1 MTKNLKRAV
10 GRIQDRK
17 KDRDYLLPGLLGLRR
32 GSTNVVSVPGRPSF
46 VYVRL
51 RNNTS
56 EVIQAFNDKVSP
68 VYDLPV
74 LVVRDE
80 IDPSKYR
87 LESRDYGQYSNWTS
101 WSPYLPAH
109 GGAHSRSPSGGGG
122 DPVWVYGSQ
131 YMPLLV
137 SPSGTLGAG
146 NVVIDGSTYY
156 FDSHEEY
163 RYAGG
168 TGTSDILIYKPTGS
182 DARMVLVYLDTDGNP
197 ALMPGDEFNSSL
209 TGTVSIL
216 PYVPTINV
224 DLGVPLAAVR
234 LLSGTSSIV
243 WENLYDVRPLITGER
258 RSRIGIY
265 DDGAYVSS
273 GTAISFEANLDVVA
287 SGTIIYVAGQAG
299 GGGGGSNTT
308 YYDDGAFVATG
319 TKVSFDDN
327 LNVVSTGTSIFVSST
342 GGAADGDTP
351 TYPYVSDDNVGVA
364 TGTQFEF
371 GENLSVVATGTVV
384 FIDATDTT
392 DPNTDTPT
400 YPAVFDDNVFVS
412 TGTALVFNDNISVA
426 VTGTTVYLSST
437 DTTDP
442 NTDTPT
448 YPYVSDDNVGVATGT
463 QFEFGSNLSV
473 VATGTVVFIDATDTD
488 TNTDTPTYPAVFD
501 DNVFVSTGTSL
512 VFNENISVAVTGT
525 TVYMSSTDT
534 TDPNTDT
541 PTYPAV
547 SEDSVFVATGTH
559 FDFGENM
566 NVVATG
572 TTVYISSVDTTD
584 PNTDTPTYP
593 AIWDGN
599 KSQFIAT
606 GTSLVFQGNLDTA
619 IASGTTVFLESNEF
633 INSSS
638 DAKIGDEGIELL
650 TQSQGLPFTLDKSRA
665 IQFVDSFGDSSDAAQ
680 IYRTKNATVPVYLEA
695 LYFEVNKTYD
705 DTVSVGNMVTRISNT
720 VFGGSGSSKYNAY
733 TILEVDYDK
742 NGEFGVY
749 NADLIVYDNKDII
762 STNDI
767 LATGTVNGGLLRSTT
782 DVEFDGELVSRK
794 NGINHDV
801 YGLSLTPMPLGT
813 ENSDDYWGGGYSTQ
827 AKTVW
832 DMSADFTGTL
842 PSDTSAIKAYQLT
855 MAASDSG
862 STTTGGDT
870 YVIFGVDNTAGNGV
884 GFSAGA
890 GRADGRFDRG
900 QVLAPCDA
908 NGDLWV
914 EIKSTG
920 TGTVT
925 VYVALIGYYI

>member
-10 GRIQDRK
+10 GRIQERK
-17 KDRDYLLPGLLGLRR
+17 KDKDYRLPGILGLKR

-51 RNNTS
+51 RNNQS

-74 LVVRDE
+74 LVVRDD

-87 LESRDYGQYSNWTS
+87 IESRDYGQYSNWQS

-122 DPVWVYGSQ
+122 DVVWVYGNQ

-137 SPSGTLGAG
+137 SPSGTLGSG
-146 NVVIDGSTYY
+146 NVIVDGSVYY
-156 FDSHEEY
+156 FEDQDEY
-163 RYAGG
+163 KYAGG
-168 TGTSDILIYKPTGS
+168 TGTSDILVYKPTDGN
-182 DARMVLVYLDTDGNP
+182 AKMVLVYLDTNGNP
-197 ALMPGDEFNSSL
+197 SLLPGAVFSSSI
-209 TGTVSIL
+209 TGTSSIL
-216 PYVPTINV
+216 PYVPTISV
-224 DLGVPLAAVR
+224 DTGVPLGAVR
-234 LLSGTSSIV
+234 LVSGTASV
-243 WENLYDVRPLITGER
+243 LWENLYDIRPLITGQR
-258 RSRIGIY
+258 KSKIGIF
-265 DDGAYVSS
+265 DNSSYVTS
-273 GTAISFEANLDVVA
+273 GTAISFDTNLDVAVT
-287 SGTIIYVAGQAG
+287 GTVVFISGQAG
-299 GGGGGSNTT
+299 GGGGGTDT
-308 YYDDGAFVATG
+308 LYYDDGVFVATG

-327 LNVVSTGTSIFVSST
+327 LTAIATGTTIFVSS
-342 GGAADGDTP
+342 
-351 TYPYVSDDNVGVA
+351 VS
-364 TGTQFEF
+364 
-371 GENLSVVATGTVV
+371 
-384 FIDATDTT
+384 
-392 DPNTDTPT
+392 
-400 YPAVFDDNVFVS
+400 
-412 TGTALVFNDNISVA
+412 
-426 VTGTTVYLSST
+426 
-437 DTTDP
+437 

-448 YPYVSDDNVGVATGT
+448 YPYVS
-463 QFEFGSNLSV
+463 
-473 VATGTVVFIDATDTD
+473 
-488 TNTDTPTYPAVFD
+488 
-501 DNVFVSTGTSL
+501 
-512 VFNENISVAVTGT
+512 
-525 TVYMSSTDT
+525 
-534 TDPNTDT
+534 
-541 PTYPAV
+541 
-547 SEDSVFVATGTH
+547 EDSIGVATGTH

-566 NVVATG
+566 NVAVTG
-572 TTVYISSVDTTD
+572 TTVFVSSVDTTI

-599 KSQFIAT
+599 KNQFIAT
-606 GTSLVFQGNLDTA
+606 GTSLVFQGNLDTV
-619 IASGTTVFLESNEF
+619 IATGTTVFLESNEF

-650 TQSQGLPFTLDKSRA
+650 TQSQGLPFILDKSRA

-695 LYFEVNKTYD
+695 LYFEVNKTYA
-705 DTVSVGNMVTRISNT
+705 DTVSVGNMVTRIANT

-742 NGEFGVY
+742 NAEFGIH
-749 NADLIVYDNKDII
+749 NADLIVYNNNDII

-794 NGINHDV
+794 NGTNHDV
-801 YGLSLTPMPLGT
+801 YGISFSPLPLGA

-855 MAASDSG
+855 LAASDSA